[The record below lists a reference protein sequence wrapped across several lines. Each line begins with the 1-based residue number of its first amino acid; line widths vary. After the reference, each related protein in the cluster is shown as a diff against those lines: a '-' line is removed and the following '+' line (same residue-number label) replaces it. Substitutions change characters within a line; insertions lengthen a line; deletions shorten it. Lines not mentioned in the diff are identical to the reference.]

1 MTDLEGYTLQYETE
15 FDGERRKIVQLIAKK
30 STQQQRADK
39 FGVSIRTIQHF
50 ENLEKPDKCRNHW
63 LLFCYRMDV
72 YGDAT
77 V

>member
-1 MTDLEGYTLQYETE
+1 MQMTELEAYTLQYQTE
-15 FDGERRKIVQLIAKK
+15 FDNDVINILPLIAQK
-30 STQQQRADK
+30 STQQERAER
-39 FGVSIRTIQHF
+39 FGVSIRTIQNF
-50 ENLEKPDKCRNHW
+50 EKGRIRNHW

>member
-1 MTDLEGYTLQYETE
+1 MTDLESYTLQYETE
-15 FDGERRKIVQLIAKK
+15 FDVEVRNILPLIAQK

-39 FGVSIRTIQHF
+39 FGVSIRTIQNF
-50 ENLEKPDKCRNHW
+50 EKGRSRNHW
-63 LLFCYRMDV
+63 LLFCYRRRV